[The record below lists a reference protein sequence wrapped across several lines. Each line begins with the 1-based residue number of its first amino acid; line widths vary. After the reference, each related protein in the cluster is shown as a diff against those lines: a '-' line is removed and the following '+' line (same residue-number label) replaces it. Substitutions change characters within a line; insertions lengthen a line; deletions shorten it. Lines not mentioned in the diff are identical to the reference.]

1 MPFFN
6 SPRLAR
12 QAFSLL
18 MVFLALIALRPAESF
33 AQAGGNAGTVSEV
46 SGTVQIQRGAA
57 TIPVTQGMPVQV
69 GDRIVTGDDGHVV
82 VLLTDQS
89 TLELNDSS
97 NIVVTAHAG
106 SATRV
111 DLATGVVRSFVNRTV
126 GAAAPNFEV
135 HTPNAVAAARGTLF
149 DVSYMT
155 NVTRPTYGDV
165 HNFTDISVYDGF
177 VDFWDIANVSFV
189 VNVPSGYESTAAGT
203 NSPTSPGPLGMTGAR
218 AGHGG
223 KGKGGG
229 GGGNG
234 NGGGNSGGI
243 TSGGGALSVVATVP
257 PPSCPVCPSNS
268 TGPTGS
274 PIGPPR

>member
-1 MPFFN
+1 MPSFH
-6 SPRLAR
+6 SLRLAR
-12 QAFSLL
+12 QAFSFLT
-18 MVFLALIALRPAESF
+18 VFLALVALAPIAAF
-33 AQAGGNAGTVSEV
+33 AQAGGNAGTLSEV
-46 SGTVQIQRGAA
+46 SGSVQVQRGAA
-57 TIPVTQGMPVQV
+57 TIPATQGMPVQV
-69 GDRIVTGDDGHVV
+69 GDRIITGDDGHAV

-97 NIVVTAHAG
+97 NMVVTAHSG

-165 HNFTDISVYDGF
+165 HNFTDVSVYDGL

-203 NSPTSPGPLGMTGAR
+203 NSPTSPGPLGMTGANS
-218 AGHGG
+218 GHHG

-229 GGGNG
+229 GGG
-234 NGGGNSGGI
+234 GI
-243 TSGGGALSVVATVP
+243 TSGSGALSVVATVP
-257 PPSCPVCPSNS
+257 PPSCPVCPSSS

-274 PIGPPR
+274 TIGPPR

>member
-1 MPFFN
+1 MPPFQ
-6 SPRLAR
+6 SHRLAR
-12 QAFSLL
+12 HAVSLL
-18 MVFLALIALRPAESF
+18 VVFLALFALRPAMLF

-97 NIVVTAHAG
+97 NMVVTAHSG

-149 DVSYMT
+149 DVSYVT

-165 HNFTDISVYDGF
+165 HNFTDVSVYDGI

-189 VNVPSGYESTAAGT
+189 VNVPSGYESTAAGN

-229 GGGNG
+229 GGGG
-234 NGGGNSGGI
+234 PAGGGPLG
-243 TSGGGALSVVATVP
+243 VVSTVP
-257 PPSCPVCPSNS
+257 PPSCPVCPTSSTNPGGGG
-268 TGPTGS
+268 TGPA
-274 PIGPPR
+274 PR